1 MAIKASVVSSPVVK
15 ARVGQQNVTRVLSSA
30 ASASA
35 SGSIIQAPD
44 LDSSRK
50 SEDGLVLVWDAP
62 TQKFVLTNRI
72 DALSIEFVYALSSS
86 FLNVSNDL
94 TASRNLLV
102 SGISTL
108 TDLIVSNNST
118 LNGNLSVSGTST
130 LVDLNLSNN
139 LTVNNDLNVSGIST
153 FASLNTSN
161 DLTVSR
167 NLLVSG
173 ISTLNTLS
181 VNGLTTLDDDVQIN
195 SDLSLTGKIIPDSGM
210 CYVSSNFSGPNGI
223 AFFNSDG
230 LLKSSPDT
238 TQNINTS
245 NYILTTQLIA
255 GTDTP
260 VWTTTIDGG
269 EY

>member
-35 SGSIIQAPD
+35 SGSIIQSPD

-62 TQKFVLTNRI
+62 TQKFILTNRI
-72 DALSIEFVYALSSS
+72 DALSIEFVNALSCS

-94 TASRNLLV
+94 TVSRHLSV

-108 TDLIVSNNST
+108 TDLMVSNNST
-118 LNGNLSVSGTST
+118 LNGNLSVSG
-130 LVDLNLSNN
+130 
-139 LTVNNDLNVSGIST
+139 IST
-153 FASLNTSN
+153 FVSLNTSN
-161 DLTVSR
+161 DLTIGR

-181 VNGLTTLDDDVQIN
+181 VNGQTTLDDEVQIN
-195 SDLSLTGKIIPDSGM
+195 SDLSLTGKVTPNNGIRYTNG
-210 CYVSSNFSGPNGI
+210 NFNGPNGI
-223 AFFNSDG
+223 AFFNDDG
-230 LLKSSPDT
+230 ILKSAPDT
-238 TQNINTS
+238 TQNLNTS